1 MPFALA
7 LPPRVARVAR
17 TVAPSSSSRVSVTTP
32 PLATKDVDPRANR
45 GARARRARC
54 DRATSMVTRAS
65 DDGVGASARASRS
78 KADGDGA
85 PRKPRLK
92 ANGTANGKPAQKG
105 KSALELALKN
115 IFDDNDEDASEQ
127 ERRRWWRLT
136 NSVWRA
142 FLVLFVTPFVCA
154 QSVKSAIV
162 TPWLGAHWGA
172 FNASLNMQQR
182 QNVAQGIQK
191 FEERLYYDRIIS
203 GAPRLHADVERGLLL
218 EEARRLE
225 DIEKKKSFLATGNV
239 IGSLIFITMTVTI
252 VTLQKSNISR
262 LLGDISDE
270 FIGLDAAT
278 QAFILMLGADMV
290 VGYHSSDGW
299 QALLAVIITHYGL
312 DFHKFEMAVR
322 IFVAVVPV
330 TLDIGFKYWVF
341 NKLRK
346 ISPSTQ
352 IILGEIERH

>member
-1 MPFALA
+1 MSFAPA
-7 LPPRVARVAR
+7 LPPRAARVAR

-32 PLATKDVDPRANR
+32 PLATKDVGPRANC
-45 GARARRARC
+45 AALARRARC
-54 DRATSMVTRAS
+54 DRATFTVTRAS
-65 DDGVGASARASRS
+65 DGDVGASARASRS

-92 ANGTANGKPAQKG
+92 ANGTANGKSAQK

-115 IFDDNDEDASEQ
+115 IFDDNDEDAVEQ
-127 ERRRWWRLT
+127 ERLRWWRLM
-136 NSVWRA
+136 NSMWRA

-172 FNASLNMQQR
+172 FNASLNLQQR

-299 QALLAVIITHYGL
+299 QAFLACIITHYGL